1 MNPDRASFNRLKLA
15 LLASLSLFSFGKVTA
30 QTSVFQD
37 AKGEAAYKVNG
48 SVVSINPADGNISVN
63 ADLRYGRVKGPDS
76 GTNFRRLGF
85 FAQISANEGLVNLKE
100 ASGFPVDGQVGFY
113 YAFIKTAPIT
123 DPDTWVRSFFL
134 SGNLLLDRTRMYL
147 LDDAG
152 GSVIMST
159 EVYTGWK
166 LEAAYNGFK
175 GNLLWGVS
183 VNGGQRTNIDYLRA
197 QTVAFLK
204 SSVQGV
210 SIWDEQKAYDFTQYT
225 PGVGFVNGNA
235 DFAYLLNRKSVIKA
249 GKQLPPVFAAASLRY
264 AILEDELPMFNP
276 ALGIYMSRV
285 GAPQDVALGIS
296 AQIQDAFNVY
306 DSPLS
311 AWQRTTL
318 NLTIGYKFAQ

>member
-1 MNPDRASFNRLKLA
+1 MNPAHVNFNRAKPA
-15 LLASLSLFSFGKVTA
+15 LLAALMLLSGQRICA
-30 QTSVFQD
+30 QTSLFQD

-63 ADLRYGRVKGPDS
+63 TDVRYGRVKGPDS
-76 GTNFRRLGF
+76 GTNFRRMGF

-100 ASGFPVDGQVGFY
+100 AEGFPVDGQFGFY
-113 YAFIKTAPIT
+113 YAFVKTAPIT

-134 SGNLLLDRTRMYL
+134 SGNLLLDRSRMYR
-147 LDDAG
+147 LDDVGAQ
-152 GSVIMST
+152 VKLST

-183 VNGGQRTNIDYLRA
+183 ANGGQKTNIDYLSS
-197 QTVAFLK
+197 QTVATLQT
-204 SSVQGV
+204 SVQGV
-210 SIWDEQKAYDFTQYT
+210 NIVDEQKAYNYMDYD
-225 PGVGFVNGNA
+225 PGVGFMNANA
-235 DFAYLLNRKSVIKA
+235 DFAYLLNRKMVTRA
-249 GKQLPPVFAAASLRY
+249 GKELPPIFAAASLRY
-264 AILEDELPMFNP
+264 VVLEGELPLFNP

-285 GAPQDVALGIS
+285 GAPQDVVLGVS
-296 AQIQDAFNVY
+296 AQVQDAFNVY

-311 AWQRTTL
+311 SWQRMTL